1 MAQITLTRALV
12 EIKTLEARIATAT
25 AQQFIGITKGKDE
38 KPTVG
43 KYQKKEDVIKATTS
57 AFQTVNDLITRRTK
71 LKKALVEA
79 NTNTQVKVGN
89 SVMSIADAIDAKNI
103 ATFKARLVEQ
113 IRHQISSA
121 SNVIEQNR
129 IKMEA
134 EIQSQVDRILGNDAK
149 LKDAAEQNKTMIE
162 TIRSTMFD
170 MHDMKIV
177 DPNNLIL
184 GIEKMQAELQSFVDE
199 IDFTLSEVNA
209 KTTINVDD

>member
-12 EIKTLEARIATAT
+12 EIKTLEARINSAT
-25 AQQFIGITKGKDE
+25 AQQFIGMTKGKTE

-43 KYQKKEDVIKATTS
+43 KYQKKEDVIKAATS
-57 AFQTVNDLITRRTK
+57 AFQTVNDLIDRRTR

-79 NTNTQVKVGN
+79 NTNTQVRVGN
-89 SVMSIADAIDAKNI
+89 TVMSIADAIDAKNI
-103 ATFKARLVEQ
+103 AAFKSSLVTQ
-113 IRHQISSA
+113 IRHQITTA
-121 SNVIEQNR
+121 SNMIEANR

-149 LKDAAEQNKTMIE
+149 NKDAAEQNKNMIQ
-162 TIRSTMFD
+162 TIRDTMFD
-170 MHDMKIV
+170 MHDMQIV

-209 KTTINVDD
+209 KTTITVDD